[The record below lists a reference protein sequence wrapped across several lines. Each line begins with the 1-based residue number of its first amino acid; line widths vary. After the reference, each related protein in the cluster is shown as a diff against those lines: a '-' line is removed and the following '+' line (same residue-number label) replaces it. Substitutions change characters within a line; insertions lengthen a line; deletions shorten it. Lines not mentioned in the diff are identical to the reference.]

1 MTVSCV
7 LPLKPLNIAVLA
19 RQLAAIKKNF
29 MAKNE
34 GDDQSLELQL
44 ARTPSSG
51 AVGSD
56 TSLTMISMFSGCGGM
71 DLGFVGGF
79 DYCGTSYSRLPVDL
93 LGAYDN
99 DRKTKR
105 TYDRNFDHELELLD
119 LTNADVGALPAA
131 DILIGGFPC
140 QEFSSCGPRGG
151 INAHRGQLFRT
162 MSRYATKHK
171 PAVIVAENVDHLRFI
186 NGGADLKTIRRSLA
200 RAGYE
205 VHLWPVYAPDFGVP
219 QTRRRIFIV
228 GVRNDLPATLT
239 PPVATFAAN
248 HRSTSWAIDDLAKIT
263 DETVANQ
270 SQYFKAGLAQKGHGQ
285 GDEVNN
291 KHLPAYTI
299 RANSRSRVQFHYE
312 LPRRLTVRECARI
325 QTFPDNFIFPDEAT
339 PSIKQIGNA
348 VPPVLAH
355 AIASHVI
362 NYLTAL
368 PKTKIKIRRGHD
380 EAKT

>member
-1 MTVSCV
+1 MT
-7 LPLKPLNIAVLA
+7 
-19 RQLAAIKKNF
+19 
-29 MAKNE
+29 KNE
-34 GDDQSLELQL
+34 GDDPCRELQITQ
-44 ARTPSSG
+44 TPTTGVS
-51 AVGSD
+51 AYD
-56 TSLTMISMFSGCGGM
+56 KPLTIVSMFSGCGGM

-79 DYCGTSYSRLPVDL
+79 DYRGTWYTRLPVTL

-105 TYDRNFDHELELLD
+105 TYDKNFDHKLELLD
-119 LTNADVGALPAA
+119 LANADVEALPVS

-140 QEFSSCGPRGG
+140 QEFSICGPRGG
-151 INAHRGQLFRT
+151 VDASRGQLFRT
-162 MSRYATKHK
+162 MSRYAAKHK
-171 PAVIVAENVDHLRFI
+171 PAVVIAENVNHLRFL
-186 NGGADLKTIRRSLA
+186 NSGADLKTIRRSLA
-200 RAGYE
+200 RAGYN
-205 VHLWPVYAPDFGVP
+205 VQVWPVYAPDFGVP

-228 GVRNDLPATLT
+228 GVRKDLPTTLT
-239 PPVATFAAN
+239 PPDPKFAGE
-248 HRSTSWAIDDLAKIT
+248 HRSTAWAIEDLATIS

-285 GDEVNN
+285 GDEVNS
-291 KHLPAYTI
+291 KHSPAYTI

-325 QTFPDNFIFPDEAT
+325 QTFPDNFIFPDEPT

-355 AIASHVI
+355 AIASHVTR
-362 NYLTAL
+362 YLMGL
-368 PKTKIKIRRGHD
+368 GKTKVETRRKHG

>member
-1 MTVSCV
+1 
-7 LPLKPLNIAVLA
+7 
-19 RQLAAIKKNF
+19 

-34 GDDQSLELQL
+34 GNDPCLELQV
-44 ARTPSSG
+44 ARTPSTG
-51 AVGSD
+51 AAGSD
-56 TSLTMISMFSGCGGM
+56 TSLTMVSMFSGCGGM

-79 DYCGTSYSRLPVDL
+79 DYRGTSYQRLPVNL

-105 TYDRNFDHELELLD
+105 TYDKNFDHELELLD
-119 LTNADVGALPAA
+119 LTNADVEALPAA

-140 QEFSSCGPRGG
+140 QEFSICGPRGG
-151 INAHRGQLFRT
+151 IDAQRGQLFRT
-162 MSRYATKHK
+162 MSRYAAKHK
-171 PAVIVAENVDHLRFI
+171 PAVVVAENVDHLRFL
-186 NGGADLKTIRRSLA
+186 NSGADLKTIRRSLA
-200 RAGYE
+200 RAGYN
-205 VHLWPVYAPDFGVP
+205 VHVWPVYAPDFGVP

-228 GVRNDLPATLT
+228 GVRNDLPTTLT
-239 PPVATFAAN
+239 PPVAKFAGE
-248 HRSTSWAIDDLAKIT
+248 HRSTSWAIEDLAKIS

-270 SQYFKAGLAQKGHGQ
+270 SQYFKAGLAQQGHGQ
-285 GDEVNN
+285 GDEVNS
-291 KHLPAYTI
+291 KHMPAYTI

-355 AIASHVI
+355 AIASHVTS
-362 NYLTAL
+362 YLMVL
-368 PKTKIKIRRGHD
+368 PKTKIKIRREHG